1 MAFQPVPDTARFA
14 VVSQSFVGDDVVNVF
29 YFRRAGAWGLP
40 ELETAAQTLA
50 TVWADNVMPHLANE
64 TSFRRV
70 QARGE
75 RVQDDVSFEY
85 ILPSPVAGGR
95 PGQAVPYQCAFCVT
109 HLTGLVG
116 RSNRGRTF
124 FGYISEEDSI
134 SGQLPAVRA
143 NALRNGLVSI
153 RTVMSNAG
161 WTHVVVSRVRNRV
174 RLPVAVTVPV
184 IGYKYT
190 DLILDTQRRRR
201 LGRGS

>member
-14 VVSQSFVGDDVVNVF
+14 VVHQSPTGDTLVNVL
-29 YFRRAGAWGLP
+29 YFRRSGQWGLQ

-50 TVWADNVMPHLANE
+50 TAWLNDILTHLSVN
-64 TSFRRV
+64 TSLRRV

-85 ILPSPVAGGR
+85 VLDPPVS
-95 PGQAVPYQCAFCVT
+95 GQRSGQPVPYQCSFCVT

-116 RSNRGRTF
+116 RFNRGRTY
-124 FGYISEEDSI
+124 FGYLSELDNDAGLFSVAQAT
-134 SGQLPAVRA
+134 G
-143 NALRNGLVSI
+143 LRNGLVGV
-153 RTVMSNAG
+153 RTVMAAAG

-190 DLILDTQRRRR
+190 DLIIDTQRRRR
-201 LGRGS
+201 LGQGV